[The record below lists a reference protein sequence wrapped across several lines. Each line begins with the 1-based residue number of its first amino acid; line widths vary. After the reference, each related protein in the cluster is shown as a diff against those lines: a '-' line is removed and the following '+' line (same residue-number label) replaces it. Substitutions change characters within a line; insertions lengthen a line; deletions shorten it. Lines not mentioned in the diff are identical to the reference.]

1 MNFTTLSTFFGK
13 KVYIFISG
21 HWFEGTLKETQE
33 ADFVIL
39 NCTSRM
45 SRLTII
51 DIASISAIREV

>member
-1 MNFTTLSTFFGK
+1 MNFTTLSTYFGK
-13 KVYIFISG
+13 EIYIFING

-45 SRLTII
+45 SKSTII
-51 DIASISAIREV
+51 DIASISAIKEV